1 MSAGGAFGWLLV
13 RSLQNQPLQE
23 ERCRSRH
30 PNQSNQVR
38 EVFGGSRAG
47 RGAPRSLCPLA
58 GQVRHVPRP
67 EPRFRDRRT
76 RVGVVAF
83 APGDRS
89 QDFRG
94 IKKFSFLKRTH
105 PRFFSVV
112 IRCNFPIDVMATS
125 HWRFPGRQGH
135 WSPLGGKKKSL
146 EMVFSSA
153 TSSFFFFLHCV
164 SVSSLSSWPAK
175 TNGKCAAYRVGW
187 VSESPLGLY
196 RGAVN
201 WP

>member
-1 MSAGGAFGWLLV
+1 MSKPPPKPVKPGKGGVRGIPGRPRCPALPLPLGRAGQARTPPRASLSRPTHQGGSCCV
-13 RSLQNQPLQE
+13 RSRRQIARFSRNLKIFIFKEDSPSVFQRCHSLQLSHRCDGYVPLTL
-23 ERCRSRH
+23 SWKTG
-30 PNQSNQVR
+30 PLI
-38 EVFGGSRAG
+38 
-47 RGAPRSLCPLA
+47 SL
-58 GQVRHVPRP
+58 R
-67 EPRFRDRRT
+67 
-76 RVGVVAF
+76 
-83 APGDRS
+83 
-89 QDFRG
+89 
-94 IKKFSFLKRTH
+94 
-105 PRFFSVV
+105 
-112 IRCNFPIDVMATS
+112 
-125 HWRFPGRQGH
+125 
-135 WSPLGGKKKSL
+135 GKKKSL